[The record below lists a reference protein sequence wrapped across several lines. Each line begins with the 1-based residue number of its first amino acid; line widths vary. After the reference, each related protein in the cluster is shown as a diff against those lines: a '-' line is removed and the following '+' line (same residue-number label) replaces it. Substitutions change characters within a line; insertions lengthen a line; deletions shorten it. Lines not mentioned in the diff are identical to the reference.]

1 MNIFEK
7 INAMPRGCGI
17 RDVSVGRLDGLTTDD
32 LKSLVSVIEVAEK
45 ALERYADKELWYTPK
60 VCDAVLHGHSGHTC
74 QKNCAFLYKYDGYKL
89 AAEALKTIR
98 TAKGEE

>member
-32 LKSLVSVIEVAEK
+32 LKSLVSVIE
-45 ALERYADKELWYTPK
+45 
-60 VCDAVLHGHSGHTC
+60 
-74 QKNCAFLYKYDGYKL
+74 
-89 AAEALKTIR
+89 AAERDLRVIQDSTDTYCSIIAAKVLKTIR
-98 TAKGEE
+98 KAKGEDENDTTR

>member
-32 LKSLVSVIEVAEK
+32 LKSLVSVIETAEE
-45 ALERYADKELWYTPK
+45 ALEKLSERSGYYIPT
-60 VCDAVLHGHSGHTC
+60 GHVR
-74 QKNCAFLYKYDGYKL
+74 NV

-98 TAKGEE
+98 TTKGEE